1 MALPAWVV
9 PAAIAAGQSFMNMAG
24 HWRQRKLNENYVRES
39 NAYNSPRAQ
48 MLRYQSAGL
57 NPRLIYGQGNPGNQ
71 SQPLSAPEGM
81 GRIGSDAV
89 QAYNQSALAQ
99 SQVAVQAART
109 DQTRALTEVNKLQA
123 EVLRNNPL
131 LHGALQPVID
141 GLKESARQK
150 AANATQAEIAAWTE
164 QAKKDYY
171 STRAYVDG
179 VGESNL
185 MGEKLSREMDLLSSR
200 FNLDQ
205 ADMTLKR
212 EVLESKEF
220 QNAILEIE
228 KNFMTDFEVT
238 PKNILEFVKI
248 LLLKLGK
255 K

>member
-39 NAYNSPRAQ
+39 NAYNSPRSQ

-81 GRIGSDAV
+81 GRLGSDAV
-89 QAYNQSALAQ
+89 SAYNQSTLAQ

-131 LHGALQPVID
+131 LHGALTPIIET
-141 GLKESARQK
+141 LKQAVREK
-150 AANATQAEIAAWTE
+150 TANATSAEVNAWME
-164 QAKKDYY
+164 QTKKDYY

-185 MGEKLSREMDLLSSR
+185 MGEKLSREMQLLNSR

-205 ADMTLKR
+205 HDMELKR
-212 EVLESKEF
+212 QVLESKEF
-220 QNAILEIE
+220 QNAILEVE
-228 KNFMTDFEVT
+228 KRFMTEGDIT
-238 PKNILEFVKI
+238 PKNVLEFIKVLLMKI
-248 LLLKLGK
+248 K
-255 K
+255 

>member
-1 MALPAWVV
+1 MPIPGWVV
-9 PAAIAAGQSFMNMAG
+9 PAAIAVGQTVANMAG
-24 HWRQRKLNENYVRES
+24 NWRARKINENYVRQS
-39 NAYNSPRAQ
+39 NAYNSPRSQ

-57 NPRLIYGQGNPGNQ
+57 NPRLVYSQGNPGNQ

-89 QAYNQSALAQ
+89 QSYNQSSLAQ

-131 LHGALQPVID
+131 LHGALQPVVES
-141 GLKESARQK
+141 LKQAAREK
-150 AANATQAEIAAWTE
+150 AANATHAEIAVWME

-185 MGEKLSREMDLLSSR
+185 MGEKLSREMQLLNSR

-212 EVLESKEF
+212 QVLESKEF
-220 QNAILEIE
+220 QNAILEVE
-228 KNFMTDFEVT
+228 KNFMTDGDIT
-238 PKNILEFVKI
+238 PKNIVEFIKV
-248 LLLKLGK
+248 LLMKLK
-255 K
+255 